1 MFKGLK
7 AYIIFSLA
15 RVAVYIILALVI
27 FFLGRFALERLLGGY
42 SKYIVILGGGFI
54 IFVGAM
60 MAVGKKPEIS
70 GKNPLL
76 HLLSSRWQVLQ
87 KNILE
92 QDKKSLVMLG
102 LIIGFLPCAPLLAI
116 LSYVGLI
123 SKSWLSSLFY
133 SLSFGLGTFISPLLL
148 LTVLAGA
155 IPLLLPEK
163 EALYSRLLSILCG
176 CVIIFLGI
184 QLISRAF

>member
-1 MFKGLK
+1 MLKGLK

-15 RVAVYIILALVI
+15 RIAVYIILALVI
-27 FFLGRFALERLLGGY
+27 FFLGKLTLERLLGGS
-42 SKYIVILGGGFI
+42 SKYIIILGGGFI
-54 IFVGAM
+54 IFIG
-60 MAVGKKPEIS
+60 
-70 GKNPLL
+70 LL
-76 HLLSSRWQVLQ
+76 MVLQ
-87 KNILE
+87 RFFRPCLLLGKNILE
-92 QDKKSLVMLG
+92 HDRKNLVMLG

-123 SKSWLSSLFY
+123 SKSWLNSLLY

-155 IPLLLPEK
+155 IPLFLPEK
-163 EALYSRLLSILCG
+163 EAFYSRILSIICG

-184 QLISRAF
+184 QLINRAF